1 VSGTSEVPTTTARPS
16 TWFEWHSHRIT
27 RGTRVL
33 DIGCGTGRHSLAA
46 AARGAEVTGVDLD
59 TARLDQARKAAQ
71 ERALAVT
78 WVHWDLAGPL
88 PPLGTFDVLLMFNYL
103 DRARL
108 AELLG
113 FLRPGGHLLMET
125 FLTDQR
131 EFGWGP
137 TSDEHLLRRGELP
150 LLVAPLTA
158 LHGREVI
165 EPVGGVQW
173 SAIASVLAR
182 KAN

>member
-1 VSGTSEVPTTTARPS
+1 
-16 TWFEWHSHRIT
+16 
-27 RGTRVL
+27 VL
-33 DIGCGTGRHSLAA
+33 DLGCGSGRHSLAA
-46 AARGAEVTGVDLD
+46 AGLGAEVTGVDRDAVRLEL
-59 TARLDQARKAAQ
+59 ARRAAI
-71 ERALAVT
+71 ERGLQVN
-78 WVHWDLAGPL
+78 WLQWDLSGPL

-103 DRARL
+103 DRNRL
-108 AELLG
+108 GELLG
-113 FLRPGGHLLMET
+113 FLRPGGQLLMEM
-125 FLTDQR
+125 FLADQR

-137 TSDEHLLRRGELP
+137 TADAHLLQRGELA
-150 LLVAPLTA
+150 LLVAPLTV

>member
-1 VSGTSEVPTTTARPS
+1 MSGSSESAAAATRPS
-16 TWFEWHSHRIT
+16 TWFEWHAPLVT
-27 RGTRVL
+27 RGCRVL
-33 DIGCGTGRHSLAA
+33 DIGCGAGRHSLAA
-46 AARGAEVTGVDLD
+46 AALGAEVTGVDVD
-59 TARLDQARKAAQ
+59 AARLDQARKAAQ
-71 ERALAVT
+71 ERSLSAT
-78 WVHWDLAGPL
+78 WVHWDLTGPL

-103 DRARL
+103 DRDRL
-108 AELLG
+108 PELLD
-113 FLRPGGHLLMET
+113 FLRPGGLLLMET

-137 TSDEHLLRRGELP
+137 TSDAHLLRRGELP
-150 LLVAPLTA
+150 LLVAPLVV

-173 SAIASVLAR
+173 TAIASVLAR

>member
-1 VSGTSEVPTTTARPS
+1 M
-16 TWFEWHSHRIT
+16 
-27 RGTRVL
+27 L
-33 DIGCGTGRHSLAA
+33 DIGCGAGRHSLAA
-46 AARGAEVTGVDLD
+46 AALGAEVTGVDVD
-59 TARLDQARKAAQ
+59 AARLDQARKAAQ
-71 ERALAVT
+71 ERSLSAT

-103 DRARL
+103 DRDRL
-108 AELLG
+108 PELLD
-113 FLRPGGHLLMET
+113 FLRPGGLLLMET

-137 TSDEHLLRRGELP
+137 TSDAHLLRRGELP
-150 LLVAPLTA
+150 LLVAPLVV

-173 SAIASVLAR
+173 TAIASVLAR